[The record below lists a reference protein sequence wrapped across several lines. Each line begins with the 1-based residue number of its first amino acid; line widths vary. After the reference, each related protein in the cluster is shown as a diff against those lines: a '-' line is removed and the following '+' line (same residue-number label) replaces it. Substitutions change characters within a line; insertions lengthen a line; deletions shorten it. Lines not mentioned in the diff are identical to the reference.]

1 MLPSGFQFS
10 QASLQDFIDC
20 PKRFQLRYLMGLRW
34 PAAES
39 EPIEQHERR
48 IQLGQAFHHLVQQH
62 LAGISEERI
71 ARTIG
76 DANLERWWRN
86 YLLYRPVATYGG
98 EAATVRSEVALLGA
112 IGAYKLIAKYDVLI
126 VHAGGRVVILDW
138 KTSETRA
145 SERSLR
151 DRLQTRIYPFLV
163 VQAGASL
170 NGGEL
175 LKPSDVEMVYWFP
188 EHPDAPARFAYSARQ
203 YEDDGAYLHRLVERI
218 AALDDD
224 AYDLTDEAWRCA
236 FCAYR
241 SYCERGEK
249 AGALD
254 DLDEAIDLDLEGDEF
269 DVDFEHAAEVEF

>member
-1 MLPSGFQFS
+1 
-10 QASLQDFIDC
+10 
-20 PKRFQLRYLMGLRW
+20 
-34 PAAES
+34 
-39 EPIEQHERR
+39 
-48 IQLGQAFHHLVQQH
+48 
-62 LAGISEERI
+62 
-71 ARTIG
+71 
-76 DANLERWWRN
+76 
-86 YLLYRPVATYGG
+86 
-98 EAATVRSEVALLGA
+98 VRSEVALLGA

-254 DLDEAIDLDLEGDEF
+254 DLDEAGRVLRPSRRPMVVNRPATDTMS
-269 DVDFEHAAEVEF
+269 AEMWNDPPDDGSELTCGGIRR